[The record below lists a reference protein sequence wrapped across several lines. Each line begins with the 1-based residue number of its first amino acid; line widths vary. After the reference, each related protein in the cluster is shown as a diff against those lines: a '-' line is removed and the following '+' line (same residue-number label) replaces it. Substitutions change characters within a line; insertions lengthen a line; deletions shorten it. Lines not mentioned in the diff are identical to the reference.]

1 MIYVVVVF
9 LYKSDTTFRDEHR
22 VQSEFIKTFTQIA
35 PHAESKFREDFILPF
50 LASIASQN
58 SQQQAERG
66 QAKRLEIATYLFEA
80 YSALSCCFH
89 SGQSILNSFLPG
101 LYCLRVDF
109 AQLRPDSV
117 AVLDSII
124 KDLEHKLEQHRQD
137 RFELKLKR
145 GIMKVF
151 LFLFYFC
158 CCCSSSLIG
167 GMNLNQE
174 NIRGRM
180 LKGLTNFRD
189 STEKLTY
196 RFMKK
201 K

>member
-1 MIYVVVVF
+1 
-9 LYKSDTTFRDEHR
+9 L
-22 VQSEFIKTFTQIA
+22 
-35 PHAESKFREDFILPF
+35 
-50 LASIASQN
+50 IASQN
-58 SQQQAERG
+58 SQTQSERG
-66 QAKRLEIATYLFEA
+66 SAKRLEIATYLFEA

-117 AVLDSII
+117 VVLDSII

-137 RFELKLKR
+137 RFVWISFSWEGGGKD
-145 GIMKVF
+145 MVCF
-151 LFLFYFC
+151 
-158 CCCSSSLIG
+158 SSLLIG
-167 GMNLNQE
+167 GTNLNQE

-201 K
+201 KWASMIKS

>member
-1 MIYVVVVF
+1 MIYVVVFF

-151 LFLFYFC
+151 LFLFYYC

>member
-1 MIYVVVVF
+1 M
-9 LYKSDTTFRDEHR
+9 
-22 VQSEFIKTFTQIA
+22 
-35 PHAESKFREDFILPF
+35 
-50 LASIASQN
+50 IASQN
-58 SQQQAERG
+58 SQQQSERG
-66 QAKRLEIATYLFEA
+66 SAKRLEIATYLFEA

-117 AVLDSII
+117 MVLDSII
-124 KDLEHKLEQHRQD
+124 KDLEHKLEQYRQD
-137 RFELKLKR
+137 RFVWKLSVR
-145 GIMKVF
+145 EREREIEVLVF
-151 LFLFYFC
+151 
-158 CCCSSSLIG
+158 SSLLIG
-167 GMNLNQE
+167 GTNLNQE

>member
-1 MIYVVVVF
+1 
-9 LYKSDTTFRDEHR
+9 
-22 VQSEFIKTFTQIA
+22 
-35 PHAESKFREDFILPF
+35 
-50 LASIASQN
+50 LALIASQN
-58 SQQQAERG
+58 SQQQSDRG

-137 RFELKLKR
+137 RF
-145 GIMKVF
+145 VF
-151 LFLFYFC
+151 TFFF
-158 CCCSSSLIG
+158 
-167 GMNLNQE
+167 N
-174 NIRGRM
+174 
-180 LKGLTNFRD
+180 
-189 STEKLTY
+189 
-196 RFMKK
+196 
-201 K
+201 

>member
-1 MIYVVVVF
+1 ILERVYAQF
-9 LYKSDTTFRDEHR
+9 QIFDSDTTFRDEHR
-22 VQSEFIKTFTQIA
+22 VQSEFIKTFTHIA

-50 LASIASQN
+50 LALIASQN
-58 SQQQAERG
+58 SQQQSERG

-124 KDLEHKLEQHRQD
+124 KDLEHKLEQYRQD
-137 RFELKLKR
+137 
-145 GIMKVF
+145 
-151 LFLFYFC
+151 
-158 CCCSSSLIG
+158 SSLLIG
-167 GMNLNQE
+167 GTNLTQE

>member
-1 MIYVVVVF
+1 MN
-9 LYKSDTTFRDEHR
+9 SDTTFRDEHR

-50 LASIASQN
+50 LALIASQN
-58 SQQQAERG
+58 SHQQSDRG

-124 KDLEHKLEQHRQD
+124 KDLEHKLEQYRQD
-137 RFELKLKR
+137 RFGFIFKLNKKIEL
-145 GIMKVF
+145 V
-151 LFLFYFC
+151 LFLLVHY
-158 CCCSSSLIG
+158 
-167 GMNLNQE
+167 
-174 NIRGRM
+174 
-180 LKGLTNFRD
+180 
-189 STEKLTY
+189 
-196 RFMKK
+196 
-201 K
+201 

>member
-1 MIYVVVVF
+1 M
-9 LYKSDTTFRDEHR
+9 
-22 VQSEFIKTFTQIA
+22 QSEFIKTFTQIA
-35 PHAESKFREDFILPF
+35 PHTESKFREDYILPF
-50 LASIASQN
+50 LALIASQN

-66 QAKRLEIATYLFEA
+66 SAKRLEIATYLFEA
-80 YSALSCCFH
+80 YSALSCCFN
-89 SGQSILNSFLPG
+89 SGQAILNSFLPG

-124 KDLEHKLEQHRQD
+124 KDLEHKLEQYRQD
-137 RFELKLKR
+137 RSVLVSFIEHIRVVLNDS
-145 GIMKVF
+145 
-151 LFLFYFC
+151 FYYF
-158 CCCSSSLIG
+158 SSLLVG
-167 GMNLNQE
+167 GINLNQE

-189 STEKLTY
+189 STEKLTN